1 VLLFVTFI
9 CLAVFLL
16 LLSCVLYYNYAKTA
30 GGFLEQTHS
39 INLTKCFWLFIL
51 NFARGVD
58 GPKRVWQVVRTI
70 ASKKQSGLS
79 RIYRDLA
86 PNKLDK
92 VYLGK
97 VFLFGEDQNKEFS
110 FDELPVEKVL
120 SNKDVLLEFNFR
132 LTN

>member
-1 VLLFVTFI
+1 
-9 CLAVFLL
+9 
-16 LLSCVLYYNYAKTA
+16 
-30 GGFLEQTHS
+30 
-39 INLTKCFWLFIL
+39 
-51 NFARGVD
+51 
-58 GPKRVWQVVRTI
+58 
-70 ASKKQSGLS
+70 LS